1 MSPQLASLI
10 AANIVFVGGHFV
22 LSHPFRPGLAAS
34 LGERV
39 FLALYSLVQIAVFAW
54 IVVAFRAVGPGGALL
69 WNGQSDT
76 LWAIASLMT
85 VIAFALLLGSFRGNP
100 AMPGTTPETVEIAK
114 PYGAFAITRHPMM
127 WGIAI
132 WAFAH
137 ILVAPNARTTIT
149 AGSMAVLALLGSYLQ
164 DRKKEVLLGQAWNGW
179 ESRTTFSPRLRHL
192 GALGFAT
199 WTLAVVA
206 WLLITWAHIPLVWVP
221 AGIWRWLG

>member
-1 MSPQLASLI
+1 MSQQLTSLI
-10 AANIVFVGGHFV
+10 AANIAFVVGHFA
-22 LSHPFRPGLAAS
+22 LSHPLRPALAAW

-39 FLALYSLVQIAVFAW
+39 FRTLYSLVQIAAFAW
-54 IVVAFRAVGPGGALL
+54 IVIAFRAVGPGGWAL

-76 LWAIASLMT
+76 LWAIASVLT
-85 VIAFALLLGSFRGNP
+85 ILALALLLGSLKGNP
-100 AMPGTTPETVEIAK
+100 ALPGTTPEAVEIAK

-137 ILVAPNARTTIT
+137 ILISPTPRTLVT

-164 DRKKEVLLGQAWNGW
+164 DRKKEVLLGQAWRGW

-192 GALGFAT
+192 SALGFTT
-199 WTLAVVA
+199 WIVAIVA
-206 WLLITWAHIPLVWVP
+206 WLAVTWAHIPLAWVP
-221 AGIWRWLG
+221 AGVWRWLG

>member
-1 MSPQLASLI
+1 MNPQLASLI

-34 LGERV
+34 LGERG

-54 IVVAFRAVGPGGALL
+54 IVIAFRAVGPGGAPL
-69 WNGQSDT
+69 WNGQTDT

-85 VIAFALLLGSFRGNP
+85 VIALALLLGSFRGNP
-100 AMPGTTPETVEIAK
+100 AVPGRTPEAVEIAK

-137 ILVAPNARTTIT
+137 ILVAPTARTVIT
-149 AGSMAVLALLGSYLQ
+149 AGSMAVLALLGSHLQ
-164 DRKKEVLLGQAWNGW
+164 DRKKETLLGQAWNGW

-192 GALGFAT
+192 GALGFTT
-199 WTLAVVA
+199 WTLAVLT
-206 WLLITWAHIPLVWVP
+206 WLLITWAHIPLAWVP
-221 AGIWRWLG
+221 AGIWLWVG